1 MRLYLLRHG
10 AAADSE
16 EWRGSDFDRP
26 LTEKG
31 RDRIAR
37 EAKALDALELGLDA
51 IVTSPLV
58 RARQTAAI
66 VADVL
71 GMRDRLVEDERL
83 GPGFGIEPLAA
94 ILGAR
99 ARSDALLLVGH
110 EPSMSETVGAL
121 TGGARVVMK
130 KGGVACVEL
139 HDRSSLQGELVWLAP
154 PKLLAR

>member
-37 EAKALDALELGLDA
+37 EAKALEALELGLDA

-58 RARQTAAI
+58 RARQTA
-66 VADVL
+66 
-71 GMRDRLVEDERL
+71 
-83 GPGFGIEPLAA
+83 
-94 ILGAR
+94 
-99 ARSDALLLVGH
+99 
-110 EPSMSETVGAL
+110 
-121 TGGARVVMK
+121 
-130 KGGVACVEL
+130 
-139 HDRSSLQGELVWLAP
+139 
-154 PKLLAR
+154 